1 MRRSKKTGIPMLV
14 AVAALILALW
24 AAVGPGDASRGIEAA
39 QPAGFRALS
48 GPAAQSFALPADVR
62 LAQSLRLDAYGLTYE
77 RYQQYAGFAQVLG
90 GQLTLYRDDA
100 GNIVNVVG
108 SHYPGI
114 APANAATLSHGDAA
128 AVAGRDIGPA
138 ATRNVDL
145 MIDPAS
151 GRLFFRVES
160 RTFDSRWFHWID
172 ASNGG
177 IINRYNGIET
187 DGTGVGVK
195 DDAKDLTGVTTSHG
209 SSGHGA
215 TGPHYDLSAS
225 DGRQITYDARNRTSL
240 LYYVTD
246 SDDVWN
252 LVTSN
257 RASPGQP
264 ALIDAQYYA
273 NVADDYYQSAHGL
286 NWLTCTGKAMSS
298 VGHYSKNYN
307 NAFWNGTYLVYGD
320 GDGTTFRELSGG
332 LDVVAHESA
341 HAVTDCTSALVYQ
354 DESGALNEAFSDM
367 MGNSAEFFANELNAT
382 NCVRAALQSSC
393 ADWLI
398 GEDVYLPADDQPG
411 FRNMS
416 DPAEDGDP
424 DHYSER
430 QIGGGDNGGVH
441 SNSGIPNH
449 AYYLLV
455 NGGQNAGCARGHSH
469 CADDGGAINVSGV
482 GLAAAERIFFLGFSL
497 LTQNATMCEA
507 RAATEA
513 VAGVNQPSVA
523 NAWRAVGLT
532 DSVCGLSTGP
542 TATPT
547 PTATATETPTAAPT
561 ATATPTPPPGTP
573 GTMHVGSLAGVSG
586 KLAKGSWQARVT
598 VSVHDSVH
606 GPVDG
611 ATVTLSWST
620 GAPASST
627 CTTAAD
633 GTCTA
638 TSGTIA
644 RNVSTVTATVSNITG
659 TLTYTSADNHQTSVV
674 VAK

>member
-1 MRRSKKTGIPMLV
+1 MFRFRKTGLALV
-14 AVAALILALW
+14 AVAALVLALW
-24 AAVGPGDASRGIEAA
+24 VAAGPGDASRGIEAA
-39 QPAGFRALS
+39 RPTGFRVLS
-48 GPAAQSFALPADVR
+48 GPAAQSFVLPADVR
-62 LAQSLRLDAYGLTYE
+62 LTQRLRLNTYGLTYE
-77 RYQQYAGFAQVLG
+77 RYQQYAGFAQILG

-100 GNIVNVVG
+100 GDIVNVVG
-108 SHYPGI
+108 SHYQNI

-128 AVAGRDIGPA
+128 AIAERDIGPA
-138 ATRNVDL
+138 ATRSVDL

-172 ASNGG
+172 ASNGST
-177 IINRYNGIET
+177 INRYNGIET
-187 DGTGVGVK
+187 GSGKGVK
-195 DDAKDLTGVTTSHG
+195 GDTKDLTGVTTFHG

-215 TGPHYDLSAS
+215 TGPHYDLSAN

-246 SDDVWN
+246 SDDVWD

-286 NWLTCTGKAMSS
+286 NWLTCTGKAAMSS

-332 LDVVAHESA
+332 LDVVAHEST

-367 MGNSAEFFANELNAT
+367 MGNSAEFFAA
-382 NCVRAALQSSC
+382 SSGRDPTVSP
-393 ADWLI
+393 DWLI
-398 GEDVYLPADDQPG
+398 GEDVYLAASVQPG

-441 SNSGIPNH
+441 TNSGIANH
-449 AYYLLV
+449 AYYLLLA
-455 NGGQNAGCARGHSH
+455 GGQNAGCARGHSH
-469 CADDGGAINVSGV
+469 CTGDGAISVSGI
-482 GLAAAERIFFLGFSL
+482 GLAAAQQIFFLGFTALPS
-497 LTQNATMCEA
+497 NATMCQA
-507 RAATEA
+507 RASTET

-523 NAWRAVGLT
+523 DAWRAVGLT
-532 DSVCGLSTGP
+532 DSVCGLSTEP

-547 PTATATETPTAAPT
+547 PTATATETPTATPTSTPAPT
-561 ATATPTPPPGTP
+561 QTPGTP
-573 GTMHVGSLAGVSG
+573 GTMHVGSLAGFSG
-586 KLAKGSWQARVT
+586 KLAKGNWQANVT
-598 VSVHDSVH
+598 VSVHDSAH
-606 GPVDG
+606 GPVG
-611 ATVTLSWST
+611 SATVTVNWGT
-620 GAPASST
+620 GTLASST
-627 CTTAAD
+627 CTTAPD
-633 GTCTA
+633 GMCTA
-638 TSGTIA
+638 TSGTIL
-644 RNVSTVTATVSNITG
+644 RNVSTVTATVANISHS
-659 TLTYTSADNHQTSVV
+659 TLTYNAADNHQTSVV

>member
-1 MRRSKKTGIPMLV
+1 MIRSKKIGITMLV
-14 AVAALILALW
+14 TAAALVLALW

-39 QPAGFRALS
+39 QPSGFRTLS
-48 GPAAQSFALPADVR
+48 GQAAQSFVLPADVR
-62 LAQSLRLDAYGLTYE
+62 LAQSLRLDTYGLTYE

-108 SHYPGI
+108 SHYSSV
-114 APANAATLSHGDAA
+114 APANAATLSHSDAA

-138 ATRNVDL
+138 TTRNVDL

-160 RTFDSRWFHWID
+160 RTFDSRWFHWIA
-172 ASNGG
+172 ASDGA

-187 DGTGVGVK
+187 GSGNGVK
-195 DDAKDLTGVTTSHG
+195 GDTKDLTGVTTFHG

-215 TGPHYDLSAS
+215 TGPHYDLSAA
-225 DGRQITYDARNRTSL
+225 DGRQITYDARNRTAL

-246 SDDVWN
+246 SDDTWD

-273 NVADDYYQSAHGL
+273 NVADDYYQLTHGL
-286 NWLTCTGKAMSS
+286 NWLTCTGKAAMSS
-298 VGHYSKNYN
+298 VGHYSKDYN
-307 NAFWNGTYLVYGD
+307 NAFWNGSYLVYGD
-320 GDGTTFRELSGG
+320 GDGTIFRELSGG

-367 MGNSAEFFANELNAT
+367 MGNSAEFFANEPNTT
-382 NCVRAALQSSC
+382 NCIRAAGQPSC
-393 ADWLI
+393 ADWFI
-398 GEDVYLPADDQPG
+398 GEDVYLAASAQPG

-441 SNSGIPNH
+441 TNSGIANH
-449 AYYLLV
+449 AYYLLLA
-455 NGGQNAGCARGHSH
+455 GGQNAGCARGHSH
-469 CADDGGAINVSGV
+469 CTGDGAISVSGA
-482 GLAAAERIFFLGFSL
+482 GLAAAEQIFFLGFSAL
-497 LTQNATMCEA
+497 PQNATMCQA

-523 NAWRAVGLT
+523 DAWRAVGLT

-547 PTATATETPTAAPT
+547 PTATATETPTAPPT

-573 GTMHVGSLAGVSG
+573 GTMHVGSLAGVSS
-586 KLAKGSWQARVT
+586 KLAKGNWQASVT

-606 GPVDG
+606 GPVGG
-611 ATVTLSWST
+611 AIVTLSWSAGT
-620 GAPASST
+620 LASST

-638 TSGTIA
+638 TSGTIT
-644 RNVSTVTATVSNITG
+644 RNVSTVTAAVSDITHG
-659 TLTYTSADNHQTSVV
+659 TLTYASADNHQTSVV